1 MIAVWKYEGR
11 KDENLFLTCQKY
23 YYYTQVKEH
32 HQTLKRKECGCFFRR
47 NFRKIKDSIELTYS
61 KELRTYV
68 LLQRNFVLYK
78 AGIYNILLLNMQNFE
93 KGHFFYPRV
102 KKFFFC
108 FSWGMKALMP
118 TSQNPWSDLFH
129 LLNSWHYSHPKFKI
143 VNIEVNF
150 WDGPCQLF

>member
-1 MIAVWKYEGR
+1 MDWWQIVSWTWISLQ
-11 KDENLFLTCQKY
+11 NLINQTKCNCGFY
-23 YYYTQVKEH
+23 YMT
-32 HQTLKRKECGCFFRR
+32 
-47 NFRKIKDSIELTYS
+47 
-61 KELRTYV
+61 
-68 LLQRNFVLYK
+68 
-78 AGIYNILLLNMQNFE
+78 LLLTFLMSLASGAGHQASSAIASKHCFNMQYFE
-93 KGHFFYPRV
+93 KGHLSCRES

-150 WDGPCQLF
+150 WEGPPQLF